1 MEKTWLG
8 LPSLF
13 QSKGGE
19 GGGGGGGGR
28 EQVAHFCCDMPQR
41 KLLGAVE
48 AQFLFGQAGH

>member
-28 EQVAHFCCDMPQR
+28 EQVAHFCCDMPQG